1 MMWIA
6 GISPLLVIE
15 AYIAALVA
23 FAVILFRYSLP
34 RGGKTSR
41 FVRTT
46 LEPYA
51 VPRTH
56 ALCQGKT

>member
-6 GISPLLVIE
+6 GIGPLLVIA

-34 RGGKTSR
+34 RGGRLTVS
-41 FVRTT
+41 
-46 LEPYA
+46 
-51 VPRTH
+51 
-56 ALCQGKT
+56 